1 MLVAET
7 ARASYED
14 QDSGKDAVAAC
25 DVSQTLGQDGGVS
38 AAMVFRP
45 GEHCDAPALSSGA
58 LPTCRASAPPEGSGW
73 QGRRFR
79 HVVQVSKGEVPCILA
94 PEPMSLSHA
103 GHASLPA
110 RGTIKALGP
119 TEQWADCAPWCSKP
133 SWSRKAA
140 RVPGMER
147 ESQQPRL
154 SADHMIGH
162 SLWML
167 SEANPHTVGA
177 QEAS

>member
-1 MLVAET
+1 MRTRTQARMLWLPVT
-7 ARASYED
+7 CLRP
-14 QDSGKDAVAAC
+14 SGRMVVC
-25 DVSQTLGQDGGVS
+25 LQRWCSGQVSTVMLRLWPLVL
-38 AAMVFRP
+38 RP
-45 GEHCDAPALSSGA
+45 PAGPLH
-58 LPTCRASAPPEGSGW
+58 LPRVGSGW

-103 GHASLPA
+103 GHTSLPA
-110 RGTIKALGP
+110 RGTIEALGP

-133 SWSRKAA
+133 SWSRKTA
-140 RVPGMER
+140 RVPAMER
-147 ESQQPRL
+147 ESQQPCL

-167 SEANPHTVGA
+167 SEANPHTVGT